1 MRNDFLQFQMTLRV
15 MKRLAALILLS
26 TLTLACTGKK
36 EGAQID
42 AEGDATAKAKS
53 DKYLPEAAGEPGEIV
68 IVMNK
73 RKYEAGLGEAI
84 KEVFREPVPGL
95 TRPEPMF
102 TIRVI
107 EPFEFNRIF
116 QIARNLVYVVSLEGE
131 SAADKWL
138 QGTFSEASKETIL
151 NDPDRFMQM
160 SENQYAKNQKIL
172 QLFGKDD
179 KTLAKNIVENASLIQ
194 NYFNIAEKQRLS
206 ENLKMS
212 VASRAIVNRV
222 NDQLGISIK
231 IPASYELALLE
242 DDFMWARFLPP
253 VGASKNLFVYTKD
266 YKSQDEFTP
275 ENIIKLRDEIGK
287 KYIYGDPENPESY
300 MVTENQYMHPVFRNI
315 NFNDRY
321 TVEMKGAWKTNNF
334 SVGGTFVSYTF
345 VDEAKGKLYYI
356 EGFVIHP
363 SEDHRE
369 LIREMESLLTT
380 FRTS

>member
-1 MRNDFLQFQMTLRV
+1 
-15 MKRLAALILLS
+15 MKKLAAFILIAFFA
-26 TLTLACTGKK
+26 LACTGQKD
-36 EGAQID
+36 GAQVD
-42 AEGDATAKAKS
+42 VEGDGKAKAKN
-53 DKYLPEAAGEPGEIV
+53 DQFLPDASGEPGEIV

-73 RKYEAGLGEAI
+73 NKYDGAVGDAI

-95 TRPEPMF
+95 TRSEPMF

-116 QIARNLVYVVSLEGE
+116 KLSRNLVYVVSLEGN

-138 QGTFSEASKETIL
+138 QGTFSESSKQTIL
-151 NDPDRFMQM
+151 NDSNRFMQT
-160 SENQYAKNQKIL
+160 SDNQFAKDQKVL

-179 KTLAKNIVENASLIQ
+179 QTLINNILENSEVIQ
-194 NYFNIAEKQRLS
+194 NYFNIAEKERLANS
-206 ENLKMS
+206 LRMTT
-212 VASRAIVNRV
+212 ASRGILNKV

-231 IPASYELALLE
+231 IPGSYELAMLE
-242 DDFMWARFLPP
+242 DDFMWARYLPA
-253 VGASKNLFVYTKD
+253 VGPSKNLFVYVKD
-266 YKSQDEFTP
+266 YKSQDEFQHD
-275 ENIIKLRDEIGK
+275 NIIKLRDEIGK
-287 KYIYGDPENPESY
+287 KYIYGDPENLESF
-300 MVTENQYMHPVFRNI
+300 MITENKYMKPVFRNI
-315 NFNDRY
+315 NFRDKY

-345 VDEAKGKLYYI
+345 VDDEKGKLYYI

-363 SEDHRE
+363 NEDHRE

>member
-1 MRNDFLQFQMTLRV
+1 MNRHNIEV
-15 MKRLAALILLS
+15 MKKLAAFILIAFFP
-26 TLTLACTGKK
+26 LACTGQKD
-36 EGAQID
+36 GAQVD
-42 AEGDATAKAKS
+42 VEGDGKAKAKN
-53 DKYLPEAAGEPGEIV
+53 DQFLPDASGEPGEIV

-73 RKYEAGLGEAI
+73 NKYDGAVGDAI

-95 TRPEPMF
+95 TRSEPMF

-116 QIARNLVYVVSLEGE
+116 KLSRNLVYVVSLEGN

-138 QGTFSEASKETIL
+138 QGTFSESSKQTIL
-151 NDPDRFMQM
+151 NDSNRFMQT
-160 SENQYAKNQKIL
+160 SDNQFAKDQKVL

-179 KTLAKNIVENASLIQ
+179 QTLINNILENSEVIQ
-194 NYFNIAEKQRLS
+194 NYFNIAEKERLANS
-206 ENLKMS
+206 LRMTT
-212 VASRAIVNRV
+212 ASRGILNKV

-231 IPASYELALLE
+231 IPGSYELAMLE
-242 DDFMWARFLPP
+242 DDFMWARYLPA
-253 VGASKNLFVYTKD
+253 VGPSKNLFVYVKD
-266 YKSQDEFTP
+266 YKSQDEFQHD
-275 ENIIKLRDEIGK
+275 NIIKLRDEIGK
-287 KYIYGDPENPESY
+287 KYIYGDPENLESF
-300 MVTENQYMHPVFRNI
+300 MITENKYMKPVFRNI
-315 NFNDRY
+315 NFRDKY

-345 VDEAKGKLYYI
+345 VDDEKGKLYYI

-363 SEDHRE
+363 NEDHRE